1 MRYLVS
7 LGLMVM
13 LSLWLPAGLG
23 AEVIGRLTQVEGQ
36 VDLLKQGKLP
46 AVPLKVQDGVEPGDI
61 IRTKSQSRAQV
72 AFVDDTTL
80 TIAPGSRVAVEAY
93 MYDPDKGQRQGVLQ
107 VFYGMVQTV
116 VTRLVQAE
124 KPEFLLKTHTA
135 VMGVRG
141 TKWYTL
147 LRPNATDIYNE
158 SGRLCVR
165 NIFPE
170 IVGEQCLNDLEAL
183 SVLANTGPGYPS
195 PFPQQDLLLLQRQLL
210 LGAAHQAG
218 GSEKDP
224 AFFKGTPTFGLT
236 GPLNQDTGVILDKII
251 IIPPKV
257 QPAPPPGPPPPGP
270 PPPGPPPR

>member
-1 MRYLVS
+1 MRYMVS
-7 LGLMVM
+7 LGLMVI
-13 LSLWLPAGLG
+13 LSLWLPPGLG

-46 AVPLKVQDGVEPGDI
+46 AVPLKVQDGVEPGDV

-72 AFVDDTTL
+72 AFVDETTL
-80 TIAPGSRVAVEAY
+80 TIAPGSRVAIEAF
-93 MYDPDKGQRQGVLQ
+93 MFDPDKGQRQGVLQ

-141 TKWYTL
+141 TKWYTR

-158 SGRLCVR
+158 SGKLCVR

-183 SVLANTGPGYPS
+183 SVLAASPPSQPS
-195 PFPQQDLLLLQRQLL
+195 PFSQQDLLLLQRQLV

-218 GSEKDP
+218 GSEKDTT
-224 AFFKGTPTFGLT
+224 FFRETPTFGLT
-236 GPLNQDTGVILDKII
+236 GPLDRDTGVILDKII

-257 QPAPPPGPPPPGP
+257 QPPR
-270 PPPGPPPR
+270 PPGPPPR